1 MARRLLNVCI
11 MKTKTK
17 VRPGRIAFNHNTSVR
32 QPRSAIMKNTKTKI
46 IRIAAN
52 HNVVVR

>member
-1 MARRLLNVCI
+1 

-17 VRPGRIAFNHNTSVR
+17 IRPGRISLNHNTVF
-32 QPRSAIMKNTKTKI
+32 ANAEAVLKTKTKI

-52 HNVVVR
+52 HNAVVR